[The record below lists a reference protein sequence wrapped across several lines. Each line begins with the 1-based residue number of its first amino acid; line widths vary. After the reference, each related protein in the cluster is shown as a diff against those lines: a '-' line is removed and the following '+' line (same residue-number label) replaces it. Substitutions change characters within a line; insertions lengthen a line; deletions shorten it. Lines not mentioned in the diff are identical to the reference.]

1 MEYRIR
7 EARITE
13 IDRFGALCSEMG
25 ALTKSDSPIDATGL
39 LRQLV
44 YIPNATVL
52 LAVAGREIA
61 GGAILA
67 LRPSVHV
74 GGFVGTVDLL
84 VVGRG
89 HDTEKVAGA
98 LIAEMVRSARHKGC
112 AQVEVMLPRNAPLKG
127 CWQSFGFA
135 QTTAHLY
142 QKGVADRAPATR

>member
-1 MEYRIR
+1 VEYRIR

-13 IDRFGALCSEMG
+13 VDRFRALCSEMG
-25 ALTKSDSPIDATGL
+25 VLCKSGSSIDVASL

-52 LAVAGREIA
+52 LAEAGREIA

-67 LRPSVHV
+67 LRPSVHD

-89 HDTEKVAGA
+89 HDEEKVATA
-98 LIAEMVRSARHKGC
+98 LITEIVRSAKNKGC
-112 AQVEVMLPRNAPLKG
+112 AQVEVSLPRNAALRG
-127 CWQSFGFA
+127 CWQSFGFTE
-135 QTTAHLY
+135 TTARLFRT
-142 QKGVADRAPATR
+142 GLTDRAPVAH